1 MESTVKR
8 LTAILAT
15 VILGLSVSMAALAQQ
30 TVVEVYKSAACGC
43 CTDWIKHLQQNGF
56 TVSAHDVGDASAY
69 RAKFG
74 VPDQLGSCHTATVG
88 GYAIEGHVPA
98 REIRRLLLEKPKAKG
113 LAVPAMPMGSPGM
126 EGPRSDAYE
135 VLLFQA
141 NGKYAL
147 YQKYGK

>member
-1 MESTVKR
+1 MKR

-15 VILGLSVSMAALAQQ
+15 AILGLSVSMTALAQQ
-30 TVVEVYKSAACGC
+30 TVVEVYKSATCGC

-56 TVSAHDVGDASAY
+56 TVKAHDVGDASAY

-74 VPDQLGSCHTATVG
+74 VPEQLGSCHTATVG

-98 REIRRLLLEKPKAKG
+98 REIKRLLLEKPKAKG

-126 EGPRSDAYE
+126 EGPRSDPYE

-141 NGKYAL
+141 NGKYAV

>member
-1 MESTVKR
+1 MKR

-15 VILGLSVSMAALAQQ
+15 AILGLSVSMAALAQQ
-30 TVVEVYKSAACGC
+30 TVVEVYKSPTCGC
-43 CTDWIKHLQQNGF
+43 CTDRIKHLQQNGF
-56 TVSAHDVGDASAY
+56 TVKAHDVGDASAY

-74 VPDQLGSCHTATVG
+74 VPDQLGSCHTATAG

-98 REIRRLLLEKPKAKG
+98 REIKRLLLEKPKAKG
-113 LAVPAMPMGSPGM
+113 LAVPTMPMGSPGM
-126 EGPRSDAYE
+126 EGPRSDPYE

-141 NGKYAL
+141 NGKYAV